1 MEIESKKKGGIQ
13 SKREVNQSVTHTKE
27 ERQMKKMF
35 LVLFMILALTGIA
48 FADQPSGGGNA
59 TATATAT
66 QSQGIGSGNILN
78 GQGGTISI
86 LSPSATGGVGGAG
99 GAGGSVT
106 NTQVGGTFAP
116 TFNPTNTNNVT
127 VKPNINTNI
136 GNGIGNFSPSAKATI
151 EKGAVDIDNT
161 NKNTNVNVNKPV
173 NIVDTDIKN
182 TNKQGQSQSNT
193 NTFNPV
199 NTNTQ
204 GQNVNNEQNIAPVQE
219 VNIKSPTQLLN
230 APSQMVPELN
240 FGTGRM
246 KDVTFT
252 MPNFAIYGI
261 KKYAGEM
268 IVDVLNVNANVKFK
282 NYYKAILSGAKDLSG
297 AKGFNSNEVKIQV
310 ICAEAQKTW
319 TTGGNLGG
327 AGSIVSATGL
337 GGGSGAGSII
347 PNWGGT
353 KADDLFTIIFVK
365 VAIATKVSM
374 DDQYKKEGWKKIE
387 GTKAPSAIADP
398 KSKKSVFG
406 KEVSD

>member
-1 MEIESKKKGGIQ
+1 
-13 SKREVNQSVTHTKE
+13 
-27 ERQMKKMF
+27 MKKY
-35 LVLFMILALTGIA
+35 LLILFMVLALSGVA
-48 FADQPSGGGNA
+48 FSQVTTQTNTQ
-59 TATATAT
+59 TAT
-66 QSQGIGSGNILN
+66 
-78 GQGGTISI
+78 
-86 LSPSATGGVGGAG
+86 GGAG

-106 NTQVGGTFAP
+106 NTQIGGTFAP
-116 TFNPTNTNNVT
+116 TFNPTNT
-127 VKPNINTNI
+127 VKPEINTNI
-136 GNGIGNFSPSAKATI
+136 GNGIGNFSPKATI

-204 GQNVNNEQNIAPVQE
+204 GQDQSQGQKQKQNQVQDQKQGQNQVNDQTIAPVQE
-219 VNIKSPTQLLN
+219 VTFKSPTQLMN

-268 IVDVLNVNANVKFK
+268 ILDVLNVNANVKFK
-282 NYYKAILSGAKDLSG
+282 NYYKAILSDAKDLAG
-297 AKGFNSNEVKIQV
+297 AKGFNSAEVRIQV

-327 AGSIVSATGL
+327 AGSVVSATGL

-365 VAIATKVSM
+365 VAVETKVSEIKPKATILY
-374 DDQYKKEGWKKIE
+374 Q
-387 GTKAPSAIADP
+387 APSSLKESPA
-398 KSKKSVFG
+398 KKTVFG